1 LNATANFH
9 LHGELVALLQRERRG
24 GIFAYTCARAASL
37 KNAIETLGVPHTEV
51 GRLLVNGAPAT
62 LARTVREG
70 DAIEVFPWRRDAG
83 AHENALSDA
92 NIRRATHALPA
103 DAGGAA
109 GTAAGGPFSRLAWLG
124 PHIGPAAL
132 KTLDHL
138 VERRRR
144 DLDTWQQPYYDAL
157 LAQPVDALV
166 ARHEGHAGVRGA

>member
-1 LNATANFH
+1 
-9 LHGELVALLQRERRG
+9 
-24 GIFAYTCARAASL
+24 
-37 KNAIETLGVPHTEV
+37 VPHTEV

-157 LAQPVDALV
+157 LAQPLDALV